1 MDEASAGEVRHAL
14 RVTFLD
20 SVLARSYVWPA
31 RHAAGGDT
39 PNGIPFGA
47 LLRLRADFVVPATWT
62 AQAQA
67 LARAMQR
74 YGLYVADIGS
84 NLYVQGEPS
93 AQWNEATISQ
103 LQTLQMSQ
111 FEFVDTA
118 TVTRDARFNA
128 GSLQGAW

>member
-1 MDEASAGEVRHAL
+1 
-14 RVTFLD
+14 
-20 SVLARSYVWPA
+20 
-31 RHAAGGDT
+31 
-39 PNGIPFGA
+39 
-47 LLRLRADFVVPATWT
+47 
-62 AQAQA
+62 
-67 LARAMQR
+67 
-74 YGLYVADIGS
+74 VADIGS